1 MVKRRG
7 KGGDGATIATG
18 GLLRLLRHCHLGGVL
33 EEFVLNVEDGK
44 GTVEAVDMTNSLIVI
59 SRQRVMGK
67 GTDATLG
74 LGNIDLLIRFLS
86 SMEEEKALAMKITAN
101 KLSITRGKGTRQLK
115 YLLTQADLIGTRL
128 VLDEDEEE
136 NPYDKFDSMMQYAVT
151 LGEDFIKDFLSYIGI
166 LATKDVVLKYDGG
179 MRFQVTFVCGGAE
192 DHQAELVLQSEVE
205 GGEDEDEEFELQ
217 LNGEHLARIFNVIE
231 YDEAEPPILK
241 FAEDKPMMINIDN
254 TTWALMPITKE
265 EEGE

>member
-1 MVKRRG
+1 MVKRRD

-33 EEFVLNVEDGK
+33 EEFVLNVENGK

-101 KLSITRGKGTRQLK
+101 KLSITRGKGMRRLD
-115 YLLTQADLIGTRL
+115 YLLTQADLVGTRL
-128 VLDEDEEE
+128 ILDDDEDE
-136 NPYDKFDSMMQYAVT
+136 NPYDKFNDMMQYEVK
-151 LGEDFIKDFLSYIGI
+151 LREDFIKDFLSYIGI

-179 MRFQVTFVCGGAE
+179 MRFQVTFICGGAE
-192 DHQAELVLQSEVE
+192 DHQAKLVLQNEAE
-205 GGEDEDEEFELQ
+205 GGDDEEEEFELQ
-217 LNGEHLARIFNVIE
+217 LNGEHFARILSVIE
-231 YDEAEPPILK
+231 YDDKKPPTLK
-241 FAEDKPMMINIDN
+241 FAEGKPMMIIVKD
-254 TTWALMPITKE
+254 TSWALMPITKE